1 MTSTTGRNG
10 RLGNQ
15 IIRNLAVSLLAKKH
29 NLKVEYYNKDLIK
42 KLGIELFTGSNS
54 YNYINYL
61 TDDNYIPAIDAIVSE
76 LEIDEAEYHINLR
89 KDADKANQ
97 FISGYSTDPEWN
109 PNFDPKRQEEIEKII
124 SEK

>member
-1 MTSTTGRNG
+1 MPQTALKIDT
-10 RLGNQ
+10 Q
-15 IIRNLAVSLLAKKH
+15 HIVIITQQFG
-29 NLKVEYYNKDLIK
+29 K
-42 KLGIELFTGSNS
+42 KLT
-54 YNYINYL
+54 INAYL
-61 TDDNYIPAIDAIVSE
+61 TDDNYIPTGDAVVSE

-109 PNFDPKRQEEIEKII
+109 PNFDPERQAEIEKII